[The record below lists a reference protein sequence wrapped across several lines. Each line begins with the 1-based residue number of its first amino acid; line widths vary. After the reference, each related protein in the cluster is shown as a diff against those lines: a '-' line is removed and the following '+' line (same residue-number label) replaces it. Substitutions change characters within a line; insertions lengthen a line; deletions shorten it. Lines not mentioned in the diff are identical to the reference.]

1 MERHWIPGPVP
12 LSPPS
17 AFWQTRLGVRCAQ
30 FLCDRSA
37 RAAGAAFL
45 LSRGLVLFVFLLAT
59 HVSIIKPATEFGRSV
74 TEMQIRIRRTSLAE
88 NLKQLA
94 YRSDGGWYLAVA
106 QRGYETQAF
115 ESSHVH
121 NWAFFPLYPLLV
133 RAAAA
138 FTSEFA
144 LTAIV
149 LSHLFFLLALIALH
163 KLVLAFDY
171 SVAIADRT
179 VLYLALF
186 PTSYFFSLPWT
197 CALFLLTT
205 VASFLFAKRGN
216 WWLAGLCGGLAAT
229 TRYNGIF
236 LFPALLLLYWH
247 LAPRPFRLRANV
259 LGLGLVP
266 AGLLAFMAYLY
277 TLTGNAM
284 AFADVQAAW
293 RVRFGLFLQPL
304 FTFIISP
311 FTLSDGWNFRLLNFA
326 AGILALCCGFMML
339 RRREWAWAFYTL
351 ISVITPL
358 STVTTEGLAR
368 YVIVL
373 FPVFIKLATL
383 GQVPWIDQTLRLCF
397 VTFLTLMT
405 AFFGFFFGA
414 ALI

>member
-17 AFWQTRLGVRCAQ
+17 AFWQTRLRIRCTQ
-30 FLCDRSA
+30 FLCDRSV

-45 LSRGLVLFVFLLAT
+45 LSRALVLFVFLLAT
-59 HVSIIKPATEFGRSV
+59 HVSIIKPAAEFGRSV

-106 QRGYETQAF
+106 QRGYEAQAF
-115 ESSHVH
+115 EAAHVH

-133 RAAAA
+133 RVAAA
-138 FTSEFA
+138 FTGEFA

-149 LSHLFFLLALIALH
+149 LSHLFFLLALMALH

-171 SVAIADRT
+171 SAAIADRT

-205 VASFLFAKRGN
+205 TASFLFAKRGN
-216 WWLAGLCGGLAAT
+216 WWLAGLCGGLAAA

-236 LFPALLLLYWH
+236 LFPALLLLYWQ
-247 LAPRPFRLRANV
+247 LAPRPFRPRLNV

-326 AGILALCCGFMML
+326 AGILALGCGFVML
-339 RRREWAWAFYTL
+339 RRHEWAWAFYTL

-373 FPVFIKLATL
+373 FPVFVKLAML
-383 GQVPWIDQTLRLCF
+383 GEATWIDQTLRL
-397 VTFLTLMT
+397 TFIALLTLMT

>member
-12 LSPPS
+12 LSQPT
-17 AFWQTRLGVRCAQ
+17 AFWPTQVRAACAQ
-30 FLCDRSA
+30 LLRDPSV
-37 RAAGAAFL
+37 RAAGLAFL
-45 LSRGLVLFVFLLAT
+45 LSRALVLFVFLLAT
-59 HVSIIKPATEFGRSV
+59 HVTIIKPASEFGRSV

-88 NLKQLA
+88 NFKRLA

-106 QRGYETQAF
+106 QQGYEAQPFDDAQ
-115 ESSHVH
+115 VH

-133 RAAAA
+133 RAAA
-138 FTSEFA
+138 TLTGEYA
-144 LTAIV
+144 LTAIA
-149 LSHLFFLLALIALH
+149 LSHLLFFLALLVLH

-171 SVAIADRT
+171 TAAVADRT

-197 CALFLLTT
+197 TSLFLLVT
-205 VASFLFAKRGN
+205 VASFLFAKHGQ
-216 WWLAGLCGGLAAT
+216 WWWAGLCGGLAAA

-236 LFPALLLLYWH
+236 LFPALVILYWQ
-247 LAPRPFRLRANV
+247 LAPRPFKPRANV
-259 LGLGLVP
+259 LGLLLVP
-266 AGLLAFMAYLY
+266 AGLLTFMAYLY
-277 TLTGNAM
+277 TLTGNAL
-284 AFADVQAAW
+284 AFANVQAAW

-304 FTFIISP
+304 LTFIISP

-326 AGILALCCGFMML
+326 AGVLALGCSFVML

-351 ISVITPL
+351 ISVVTPL

-373 FPVFIKLATL
+373 FPVFIKLATMGEAL
-383 GQVPWIDQTLRLCF
+383 WIDQTLRLCF
-397 VTFLTLMT
+397 ITLLTLMT